1 MISLHYLL
9 LFLKVASDYF
19 SITKKHYKCNSFQH
33 SLDFYSTTQN
43 KTNKTQ
49 WERQTRDGMH
59 YIVFLL
65 FTFKTCCSAHIV
77 EYKQRHFMIMIIYL
91 SLEASSGIP
100 RHTSRSNLP
109 ARLKAGSKESGRL
122 VAPTTRTRAVAA
134 TLFRSSEDQCLYKSF
149 KG

>member
-1 MISLHYLL
+1 ML
-9 LFLKVASDYF
+9 ASQ
-19 SITKKHYKCNSFQH
+19 KKHYKCNSFQH

-49 WERQTRDGMH
+49 WERQTRDRMH

-77 EYKQRHFMIMIIYL
+77 EYKQRHSMIIYL

-134 TLFRSSEDQCLYKSF
+134 TLFRSSEDQHKRVENKSPDIWGQQCLYKSF